1 MGTRRDRGVLFTL
14 PKGPFSPCHFHV
26 KVRCRLDHRPPH
38 LDLAQYPHLPGPR
51 VTTTAAADYLTLLGA
66 GAE

>member
-1 MGTRRDRGVLFTL
+1 MTGRRSHGRLSALNGVVHQGT
-14 PKGPFSPCHFHV
+14 V
-26 KVRCRLDHRPPH
+26 KHLVRCRLDHRPPH
-38 LDLAQYPHLPGPR
+38 LDLAQYPHLPVPR